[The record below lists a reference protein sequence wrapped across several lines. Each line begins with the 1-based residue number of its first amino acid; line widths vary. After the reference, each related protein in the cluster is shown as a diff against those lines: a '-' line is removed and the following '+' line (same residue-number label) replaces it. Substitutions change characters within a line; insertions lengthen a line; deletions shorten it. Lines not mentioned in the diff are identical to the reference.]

1 MDRNNNGKNCRT
13 IEKRKG
19 ENNMNIKKVAV
30 GMISSA
36 MVLTMGIGSY
46 ATSEVEENKVL
57 TAAIEIVSDSLEDE
71 NLKSEMKVIPL
82 TEAQLAQKQAQID
95 EQMEKWTALS
105 EAEKDQVYEISAKSR
120 EVLKDMVQ
128 KYLSLDLIDQDEAD
142 KILEQIEQQA
152 EMEENGDMPPLGGG
166 FGKGMNMIK
175 RINIDTEP
183 IPATETTS
191 AIEIG
196 LSIDENIETA

>member
-1 MDRNNNGKNCRT
+1 
-13 IEKRKG
+13 
-19 ENNMNIKKVAV
+19 MNIKKVAV

-71 NLKSEMKVIPL
+71 NLKSEMKMIPL

-175 RINIDTEP
+175 RINTDTEP

-196 LSIDENIETA
+196 LNIDENIETA